1 MRPVFAVYTSIS
13 QQWYMRWLK
22 SFIDLFSLPTQ
33 PMAIKHLVRL
43 VEQGRPVVIFP
54 EGRITTTGSLM
65 KIYDGAGFVAAKSGA
80 TVIPVRIEGAELTH
94 FSRLKGLVKRRLFP
108 QITLHILPPTQVEMP
123 DAPRARDR
131 RKIAGEMLHQIMME
145 ARMAVRPRETLYES
159 LLSAMYRFGAG
170 RNVSKM
176 VTLPPNIYRKLLTKT
191 LFVGRILEKYS
202 VERRTHRLNAAQC
215 RHQCGSD
222 FWGHRPS
229 PYSRN
234 DELHCRVKG

>member
-1 MRPVFAVYTSIS
+1 
-13 QQWYMRWLK
+13 
-22 SFIDLFSLPTQ
+22 
-33 PMAIKHLVRL
+33 MAIKHLVRL

-108 QITLHILPPTQVEMP
+108 QITLHILPPTQVAMP

-170 RNVSKM
+170 RNVSKTS
-176 VTLPPNIYRKLLTKT
+176 TLPQTPIANCLRKRCLLDASLKNTVLKA
-191 LFVGRILEKYS
+191 
-202 VERRTHRLNAAQC
+202 NASA
-215 RHQCGSD
+215 
-222 FWGHRPS
+222 
-229 PYSRN
+229 
-234 DELHCRVKG
+234 